1 MATDP
6 ITLDR
11 QAGRLAAFLQPQH
24 RGALAKTV
32 LATPPGDDIAEPYR
46 GWLEDPTTVPVID
59 LLKPSELTASDT
71 QWIHD
76 GTRD

>member
-1 MATDP
+1 MPTDLA
-6 ITLDR
+6 TLDR

-32 LATPPGDDIAEPYR
+32 LGTLPGDDIAEPYR
-46 GWLEDPTTVPVID
+46 GWLEDPTTVPVTD
-59 LLKPSELTASDT
+59 LLKPLALTAADA

-76 GTRD
+76 ETRA